1 MADDDKQ
8 TTRTQA
14 ERDTWRLKPIY
25 RLGIAALS
33 GGVAVS
39 SLAGASAL
47 DMDSQP
53 GAIDVLMLAQ
63 AEGGEGRAGGEGEGE
78 GEGEGGEASI
88 VRNDTLYLARLGLIR
103 GHLNVG
109 VDLYRNGHAQAAA
122 THMKH
127 PADELYA
134 GLKPAL
140 EARGA
145 AGFADALEQLAQ
157 RVENG
162 ADVEA
167 VEAAYAAVESGIET
181 AANAVPAEKRRNA
194 DTRFGVIVQLLR
206 TAAQEYAVA
215 LDEGKVVN
223 AHEYQDALGFVRV
236 ARALVEQ
243 VAEDSEQMQREGVEA
258 AVGVAREQLDA
269 IDDLWT
275 ALVPPERLDRDPSRL
290 FGATARIELAASAI
304 R

>member
-1 MADDDKQ
+1 MIDDSTPRDG
-8 TTRTQA
+8 TRSSQ
-14 ERDTWRLKPIY
+14 DHWRLHPIY

-33 GGVAVS
+33 S
-39 SLAGASAL
+39 SVVVASASAAL
-47 DMDSQP
+47 PDQDTP
-53 GAIDVLMLAQ
+53 RGDPPVLLAQ
-63 AEGGEGRAGGEGEGE
+63 AEGSEGRAAGEGEGE
-78 GEGEGGEASI
+78 GEGEGGRASI
-88 VRNDTLYLARLGLIR
+88 LRDDALYLARLGLIR

-109 VDLYRNGHAQAAA
+109 VDLYRNGHADAAA

-140 EARGA
+140 EVRGA
-145 AGFADALEQLAQ
+145 PGFADALQQLAD
-157 RVENG
+157 RVESG

-167 VEAAYAAVESGIET
+167 VEQAFATVEAGLEAAAA
-181 AANAVPAEKRRNA
+181 AVPADKRTDA

-215 LDEGKVVN
+215 LDDGRVVN

-236 ARALVEQ
+236 ARALVDA
-243 VAEDSEQMQREGVEA
+243 VAEDSAQMQREGVAA
-258 AVGVAREQLDA
+258 AVRVAREQLDA

-275 ALVPPERLDRDPSRL
+275 ELVPPERLDRDPARL

-304 R
+304 Q